1 MIHRRRVITSCL
13 GLVLS
18 GVALKSTAQQAGQKR
33 FALIL
38 ANQTYEKNPLP
49 NIDNDANLMAKTLTG
64 LGFSV
69 STLMNGSRSTMRT
82 KLKELKDNLAANPGG
97 IGFVYYSGHGVQV
110 DGENYLVPVNNG
122 ALTSEA
128 DVKEDCLSL
137 SYVLEMSKGTQ
148 AKAYI
153 TVLDACRD
161 NPFLGQKG
169 DGNKGLAV
177 VGRTLDASTLV
188 AFAASPGETA
198 SATLGG
204 ANSIYTAELVKQLQT
219 PNLSLQEVFQSTRS
233 AVRTKSSNKQRPRED
248 NGLEDQIYLNGRGAA
263 ATKDPVE
270 AAVGSQPTTVRLEL
284 TGVPTGAKVTLNG
297 ATLVGSVYTDDI
309 VEKSKSLE
317 IAVVA
322 NGFKPYVHN
331 VVISRGSSLVH
342 AVVMELKPK
351 PTISLTDY
359 PATKAYLDSL
369 QLCPG
374 GTFKMGGN
382 KTDAEKPVHS
392 VSMSAFRIGATPV
405 TFAVWKEYCAST
417 GTGLPA
423 APEWGLLDDHP
434 VVNVSWTDIMGS
446 DGKGGFCSWVSDI
459 AGFRLTLPSE
469 AQFEY
474 AARGGQDGLTYPWGN
489 GFDDNKLW
497 SSVVPLQNG
506 NTLLDSVDMELSGR
520 HTSILACASGQQIAI
535 RTKQPKR
542 SSTAPVVRANNIHRN
557 NFGLSDMTGH
567 VFQWCSD
574 WYGDYSS
581 AAQTDPTGPPAST
594 NGSRSVRSGSW
605 GQKQDTLRCA
615 FRDKRTPDTR
625 ANNLSF
631 RLTAGPNK

>member
-1 MIHRRRVITSCL
+1 MIHRRRVILSGF

-18 GVALKSTAQQAGQKR
+18 SVAMKSSAQQAGQKR

-49 NIDNDANLMAKTLTG
+49 NIDNDASLMAKTLTG
-64 LGFSV
+64 LGFTV
-69 STLMNGSRSTMRT
+69 TTLMNGTRSTMRT
-82 KLKELKDNLAANPGG
+82 KLKELKDNLSANPSG

-122 ALTSEA
+122 SLTSEA

-169 DGNKGLAV
+169 DGNKGLAA

-219 PNLSLQEVFQSTRS
+219 PNLSLTEVFQSTRS
-233 AVRTKSSNKQRPRED
+233 AVRTKSFNKQRPRED

-263 ATKDPVE
+263 VTKGPAEV
-270 AAVGSQPTTVRLEL
+270 AVGNQPTTVRLEL

-297 ATLVGSVYTDDI
+297 ATLLGSVYTDDI
-309 VEKSKSLE
+309 VEKSKSFE

-331 VVISRGSSLVH
+331 VVISRGTSLVH
-342 AVVMELKPK
+342 AVVMEVKPK
-351 PTISLTDY
+351 PSISLTDY
-359 PATKAYLDSL
+359 PATKAYIDSL
-369 QLCPG
+369 RLCPS
-374 GTFKMGGN
+374 GTFQMGGN
-382 KTDAEKPVHS
+382 KTNAEKPIHS

-417 GTGLPA
+417 GTGLPV

-434 VVNVSWTDIMGS
+434 VVNVSWTDIMGP
-446 DGKGGFCSWVSDI
+446 DGKGGFCLWVSDI

-497 SSVVPLQNG
+497 SSVVPLQDVTN
-506 NTLLDSVDMELSGR
+506 SVDLDLSWLQ
-520 HTSILACASGQQIAI
+520 TSNLACSFGQQIKMAT
-535 RTKQPKR
+535 RTKQSKR
-542 SSTAPVVRANNIHRN
+542 SSTAPVVRGNNIHQN

-581 AAQTDPTGPPAST
+581 APQTDPTGPPASST
-594 NGSRSVRSGSW
+594 GCRSVRSGSW
-605 GQKQDTLRCA
+605 GQNQDTLRCA
-615 FRDKRTPDTR
+615 FREKRTPDTR

-631 RLTAGPNK
+631 RLTAGPSQ